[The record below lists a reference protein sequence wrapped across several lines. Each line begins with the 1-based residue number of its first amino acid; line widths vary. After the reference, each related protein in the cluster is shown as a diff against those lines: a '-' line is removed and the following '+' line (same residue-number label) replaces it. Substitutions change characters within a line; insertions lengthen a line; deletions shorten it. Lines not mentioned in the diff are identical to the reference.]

1 MAFNIPFKYRVQIVR
16 NEKENKLI
24 KNRTCFMIKGD
35 TEKYFNRTKASVVPG
50 EILFLEERK
59 KATDPFQE
67 VGRYEISEEK
77 RVLEA

>member
-1 MAFNIPFKYRVQIVR
+1 
-16 NEKENKLI
+16 
-24 KNRTCFMIKGD
+24 MIKGD
-35 TEKYFNRTKASVVPG
+35 AEKYFDRMKNSVVPG

-67 VGRYEISEEK
+67 VDRYEINREK